1 MALEAAPLFGVWH
14 MTLALF
20 FCVGA
25 LGVALGL
32 LIGFAIGTLSRN
44 LPKRG
49 IAQNRLDALDQML
62 RIKDHIDRGNLGL
75 AARDLGIT
83 DEQADQWTWEQL
95 QSQVEV
101 RLEAVIKRAI
111 G

>member
-1 MALEAAPLFGVWH
+1 MAVEASPLFGVWH

-20 FCVGA
+20 FCVAA

-32 LIGFAIGTLSRN
+32 LIGFAIGTLSRHA
-44 LPKRG
+44 PKRG
-49 IAQNRLDALDQML
+49 VAQNRLDAIDEML
-62 RIKDHIDRGNLGL
+62 RIKGHIDRGSLGL
-75 AARDLGIT
+75 AARELGIS
-83 DEQADQWTWEQL
+83 DEQANQWTWEQL

-101 RLEAVIKRAI
+101 RLQAVVKKAT